1 MNIVSL
7 FTNHLNSSIM
17 NIVKSINISSFLVG
31 LAFLLLPAV
40 LFARDDASG
49 QTTSD
54 RIINAFYTM
63 ETVYPQQT
71 LFIHIDKE
79 EFLAGE
85 TIWFKAYLVNATTLE
100 PDTLSTNM
108 HLNLLNTNGDIV
120 TSLLLRMENGMTHG
134 NIHLPDSISEGNYEV
149 IAYTD
154 WMQNFDKRFYFNK
167 DLYVFNPIEENFIR
181 RSDLIRNRR
190 FNRQLSRL
198 EEQMQFAFFPE
209 GGNMVAGLEN
219 RVAFKAANE
228 LGAGV
233 DAEGIL
239 RDGHGAAILEFTTL
253 HNGMGSF
260 AFTPEPGVE
269 YTARVRFANGEV
281 KKVPLPK
288 AESRGLLLSAL
299 QSDGHIMVSVQS
311 NFDPATPELTEG
323 FYLLAHTR
331 GRPYH
336 MEHFTLDN
344 RAFQIHIP
352 VENLPTGVSNLK
364 LFTAGGTPVAER
376 LMFINRNDIQDAV
389 VLDHETHRTDGEDM
403 ISINLALNNFE
414 TKGSYSLAVVDAS
427 HPERDYRSNI
437 ASELLLFGDL
447 GYRIKDPGFYLDPE
461 AAKGPAAA
469 DLVMMTHGW
478 KRFDMENIL
487 NNKFPEIVYG
497 FPDGIT
503 LRGTVTPRS
512 SARKTGQVNVELS
525 IHQDDGIEI
534 YSTTT
539 DEDGNFS
546 FTNLFYDELFMAML
560 RVDSRHDRRAMEVRL
575 GGASFEA
582 FQYSKNFQSRHLQVT
597 SRGDDWERV
606 PRPETVL
613 KRRGIIQP
621 RTAGT
626 PSMYAQVDQ
635 VIYFDDIRDQYATV
649 LDVLRTRVR
658 GVRIVDG
665 QITLRGPSSLFFT
678 NEPLFL
684 IDETI
689 VSRSAFL
696 GVSVRQIERL
706 AVMSG
711 PQSAILGARGT
722 NGALLIYTLR
732 GDSQRDITYD
742 YVLKGFHAPAESFE
756 AKIHTDQYARFDMDR
771 TLFWE
776 PYLELEEY
784 GEFSVSFP
792 SDENVRNLRIII
804 QGIDEKGRITF
815 HDEVL

>member
-1 MNIVSL
+1 M
-7 FTNHLNSSIM
+7 
-17 NIVKSINISSFLVG
+17 LV
-31 LAFLLLPAV
+31 LAFLLLTAV
-40 LFARDDASG
+40 SFAGDDATG
-49 QTTSD
+49 QPTRD

-71 LFIHIDKE
+71 LFLHIDKE

-85 TIWFKAYLVNATTLE
+85 TIWFKAYLVNGTTLE

-120 TSLLLRMENGMTHG
+120 TSLLLRLENGFTHG

-190 FNRQLSRL
+190 FNRQLTRL
-198 EEQMQFAFFPE
+198 EEEMQFAFFPE
-209 GGNMVAGLEN
+209 GGNLVAGLEN
-219 RVAFKAANE
+219 RVAFKAANK

-233 DAEGIL
+233 EASGIL
-239 RDGHGAAILEFTTL
+239 KDNRGNTLLEFTTL

-260 AFTPEPGVE
+260 TFTPEAGTE
-269 YTARVRFANGEV
+269 YTARVSFANGEV
-281 KKVPLPK
+281 KRVPVPK
-288 AESRGLLLSAL
+288 AERRGLLLSAQ
-299 QSDGHIMVSVQS
+299 QSDGHIQVSVQG
-311 NFDPATPELTEG
+311 NFDPLSPELTEG

-336 MEHFTLDN
+336 LEHFTLEN
-344 RAFQIHIP
+344 REFRIQIP
-352 VENLPTGVSNLK
+352 VENLPTGVCQLK
-364 LFTAGGTPVAER
+364 LISAGGTPVAER
-376 LMFINRNDIQDAV
+376 LTFINRNDIQDAEI
-389 VLDHETHRTDGEDM
+389 LSHETHRADGEDM

-414 TKGSYSLAVVDAS
+414 TNGSYSLAVVDAS
-427 HPERDYRSNI
+427 HSEKDHRSNI
-437 ASELLLFGDL
+437 ASEFLLFGDL
-447 GYRIKDPGFYLDPE
+447 GYRLKNPGFYLDPKVANGPE
-461 AAKGPAAA
+461 AT

-478 KRFDMENIL
+478 KRFDLEAVL
-487 NNKFPEIVYG
+487 NNEFPEIVYG

-534 YSTTT
+534 YNTTT
-539 DEDGNFS
+539 DEDGHFV
-546 FTNLFYDELFMAML
+546 FTNLFYDDLFTAMM
-560 RVDSRHDRRAMEVRL
+560 RVDTRHDRRAMEVRL
-575 GGASFEA
+575 GGASFDA
-582 FQYSKNFQSRHLQVT
+582 FQYSKNFQTRHLQVT

-613 KRRGIIQP
+613 KRRGLIQP

-665 QITLRGPSSLFFT
+665 QITLRGPSSVFFT

-684 IDETI
+684 VDETI
-689 VSRSAFL
+689 VNRSAFL
-696 GVSVRQIERL
+696 GVSVRQIDRL

-711 PQSAILGARGT
+711 PQSAILGSRGT

-732 GDSQRDITYD
+732 GDSQRDVTYD
-742 YVLKGFHAPAESFE
+742 YVLKGFHTPAESFE
-756 AKIHTDQYARFDMDR
+756 SKIHTDRYVRFDMDR
-771 TLFWE
+771 TLYWE
-776 PYLELEEY
+776 PNLKLQDY
-784 GEFSVSFP
+784 GEYTVSFP
-792 SDENVRNLRIII
+792 ADENVRNLRIII